1 MKKFIA
7 AAAAVAMVFAMSFSA
22 FAAESVKVE
31 SDANLAIDPIVDE
44 SRQSDLVDEIN
55 GEEVTKLAEEK
66 GVDVETMNIIGFYE
80 FDPIGNHDGKVVLA
94 ISGVDTTGKNVVA
107 FHKGVNGWEVV
118 VGVLGE
124 DDKYTFQFDGF
135 SPVVLALADI
145 PAQDTTT
152 PPAGDGTQQG
162 GADAPAAGTATEDK
176 KADATTAP
184 KTGDFGAVAVIVNA
198 LA

>member
-44 SRQSDLVDEIN
+44 SRQSGLVDEIK
-55 GEEVTKLAEEK
+55 GEEVAKLAEEQ

-80 FDPIGNHDGKVVLA
+80 FDPIGNHDGKHDGKVVLA

-118 VGVLGE
+118 VGIPGE
-124 DDKYTFQFDGF
+124 GGKYTFQFDGF

-145 PAQDTTT
+145 PA
-152 PPAGDGTQQG
+152 GDGTQQG
-162 GADAPAAGTATEDK
+162 GADAPADGTATEDK
-176 KADATTAP
+176 KASATESP
-184 KTGDFGAVAVIVNA
+184 KTGDLGAVAVIVNA

>member
-22 FAAESVKVE
+22 FAAESVKIE
-31 SDANLAIDPIVDE
+31 TDDANLAIDAIVDE
-44 SRQSDLVDEIN
+44 SQQSDLVDEIN
-55 GEEVTKLAEEK
+55 GEEVTKLAEEQ

-162 GADAPAAGTATEDK
+162 GAGTTTEEKAEDK
-176 KADATTAP
+176 KASATESP
-184 KTGDFGAVAVIVNA
+184 KTGDLGAVAVIVNA